1 MRRAITPL
9 VLLVATLLSLS
20 TAPPAAAQ
28 EEDQGPASLTLC
40 NKGTRT
46 VNVAFGL
53 HDMVLVAP
61 SLRVVAWQ
69 TVKAAECKDVY
80 ESGSIN
86 YVPLPAYLAF
96 AFMGPQ
102 GQVTPA
108 RVASIPD
115 IGAWEHR
122 SAYMSARFPSGQG
135 PALTRS
141 TRQLCVSAEPQ
152 DYTVPFNAA
161 VNCASPRPQGA
172 QGARS
177 PITAQVLFHPSGR
190 TCVSNVAGDLLCSG
204 GRYYLDVAPK
214 AGDLELHATHGDHAD
229 ESVAQP
235 LTPEQIA
242 AGLANGAR
250 EVTAIANAIVNGRP
264 IPGTRG
270 DEPLDFSQKRARWWT
285 SATRP
290 AASYQATWIGQIVV
304 VRGTVA
310 SIGGSG
316 MDAAIVL
323 KESPK
328 TALTVCPQY
337 PNRLR
342 QVYGEDLNL
351 LVGKTIEVTGEVERY
366 EPCGTG
372 ATIRIFELEQFR
384 VTGAR

>member
-1 MRRAITPL
+1 MRRAVTPL

-20 TAPPAAAQ
+20 TPLPAAAQ

-46 VNVAFGL
+46 VNVALGM
-53 HDMVLVAP
+53 HDMDLTAP
-61 SLRVVAWQ
+61 SLQVVAWQ
-69 TVKAAECKDVY
+69 VVKAGECKDVY
-80 ESGSIN
+80 DSTSIN
-86 YVPLPAYLAF
+86 FVPLPAYLAF
-96 AFMGPQ
+96 AFIGPQ

-122 SAYMSARFPSGQG
+122 SFYMSTRFPSGHG
-135 PALTRS
+135 PGLTRS
-141 TRQLCVSAEPQ
+141 SRQLCVNAGRQ

-161 VNCASPRPQGA
+161 VNCASQGA

-177 PITAQVLFHPSGR
+177 PITAQILFHPSAR

-214 AGDLELHATHGDHAD
+214 TGDLELHATHGDHAD
-229 ESVAQP
+229 ESVVKP

-264 IPGTRG
+264 VPGSRG

-285 SATRP
+285 SATRQ
-290 AASYQATWIGQIVV
+290 AASYQANWIGQIVV

-310 SIGGSG
+310 SIGGDG

-328 TALTVCPQY
+328 TALTICPQY

-342 QVYGEDLNL
+342 QVYGEDLNV
-351 LVGKTIEVTGEVERY
+351 LVGKAIEVTGEVERY

-372 ATIRIFELEQFR
+372 ATIRIFEVEQFR